1 MIFAS
6 EASVWHPFP
15 GFSGSLTSIGILAG
29 MWFFRRA
36 TKKFPAYNLGPGGDP
51 HAYEPIINRYIRL
64 SEFMIGAAS
73 GSIVLIVGSSAL
85 HGQGGKLAWFY
96 ASPLILIAASV
107 VYGIG
112 FMACQILTYEEVL
125 HGNPHTANNYALN
138 ETLGF
143 SALLCFVIGYIWL
156 IFASTN
162 LQ

>member
-1 MIFAS
+1 M
-6 EASVWHPFP
+6 WHPFP